1 VLCVGLTVITFRVSE
16 SKSKKKLKRNSY
28 FDSVMFSTVVQFL
41 AQHVA
46 RYATI
51 LLDENYWYINFP
63 TAFVINC
70 LRVCKYVVVKQRR
83 IRWMKHEVLS

>member
-28 FDSVMFSTVVQFL
+28 FDMMFSTVVQFL

-51 LLDENYWYINFP
+51 LLDENCWYINFP
-63 TAFVINC
+63 TDFVINC